1 MKKNYLS
8 SIFISTLF
16 ALVLQ
21 AQDSKDVP
29 YGGKFQEQPLDNLT
43 IYPNPSSTGR
53 IYITSRS
60 SSTKE
65 IEVYD
70 VLGKLVLQTL
80 LTSKELNITSLN
92 EGVYIIKI
100 KEGEQRI
107 TRKLIVK

>member
-1 MKKNYLS
+1 MKKNYLY
-8 SIFISTLF
+8 SIFIS
-16 ALVLQ
+16 ALSALALQ
-21 AQDSKDVP
+21 AQESKDSS
-29 YGGKFQEQPLDNLT
+29 YNGKFQEQPLDNLT
-43 IYPNPSSTGR
+43 IYPNPSNTGR

-60 SSTKE
+60 ASSKE

-80 LTSKELNITSLN
+80 LNSKELNISNLN

-100 KEGEQRI
+100 KEGDQRI

>member
-1 MKKNYLS
+1 MKKNYLY
-8 SIFISTLF
+8 SILISTLF
-16 ALVLQ
+16 TLVFQ
-21 AQDSKDVP
+21 AQEARDS
-29 YGGKFQEQPLDNLT
+29 YSGKYQEQPLDNLT
-43 IYPNPSSTGR
+43 IYPNPASSGR

-60 SSTKE
+60 TSSKE
-65 IEVYD
+65 IEIYD

-80 LTSKELNITSLN
+80 LTAKELNITSLN

>member
-1 MKKNYLS
+1 M
-8 SIFISTLF
+8 
-16 ALVLQ
+16 
-21 AQDSKDVP
+21 
-29 YGGKFQEQPLDNLT
+29 DNLT
-43 IYPNPSSTGR
+43 IYPNPASSGR

-60 SSTKE
+60 TSSKE
-65 IEVYD
+65 IEIYD

-80 LTSKELNITSLN
+80 LTAKELNITSLN